1 MNTELKT
8 NSKGNMN
15 LMRKEKI
22 SDAHFNLIQEF
33 YLQL

>member
-15 LMRKEKI
+15 LMRKGKSPI
-22 SDAHFNLIQEF
+22 HFNLIQEF